1 MTRTTFG
8 MLANGT
14 AVAAVELT
22 NSKGIKARVIAYGA
36 TLQSLEA
43 PDRKGRLDT
52 ITLGY
57 DTITDYEQQPPIL
70 GATVGRYANRIAGG
84 RFALDG
90 HSYQLALNNGN
101 NSLHGG
107 TIGFDKHL
115 WSIVAVTSGPQ
126 AVSVSLQRI
135 SLDGEEGYPGN
146 LNVRVTYT
154 LTEANE
160 LIVSYLATT
169 DKPTIVNLTNHAL
182 FNLAGVASGRSA
194 MDSTLQIEADAYTPV
209 DATLIPTGEIKP
221 VAGSAL
227 DFRKAV
233 TIATRMRDARD
244 TQILFGRGIDHN
256 FVLRGGVVAKPRL
269 ACTLVDRVSGRGMRV
284 LTTEPGLQV
293 YTGNFLDGTV
303 QGHSG
308 QLMRQGDG
316 IALETQK
323 FPDSPNRPTFPSA
336 RLEPGQS
343 YQQVTVHQLFIAG
356 D

>member
-1 MTRTTFG
+1 
-8 MLANGT
+8 
-14 AVAAVELT
+14 
-22 NSKGIKARVIAYGA
+22 
-36 TLQSLEA
+36 
-43 PDRKGRLDT
+43 
-52 ITLGY
+52 
-57 DTITDYEQQPPIL
+57 
-70 GATVGRYANRIAGG
+70 
-84 RFALDG
+84 
-90 HSYQLALNNGN
+90 
-101 NSLHGG
+101 
-107 TIGFDKHL
+107 L

-154 LTEANE
+154 LTEADE

-244 TQILFGRGIDHN
+244 TQILLGRGIDHN

-269 ACTLVDRVSGRGMRV
+269 ACTLVDRASGRGMRI

-303 QGHSG
+303 QGHGG

-323 FPDSPNRPTFPSA
+323 FPDTPNRPTFPSA